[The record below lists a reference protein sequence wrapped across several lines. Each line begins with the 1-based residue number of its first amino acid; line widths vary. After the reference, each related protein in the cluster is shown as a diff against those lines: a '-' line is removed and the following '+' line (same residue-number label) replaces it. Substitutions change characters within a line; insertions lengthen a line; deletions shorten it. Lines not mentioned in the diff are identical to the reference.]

1 MPTQSLGK
9 FERVLRVG
17 EGRRLKRLREQAAY
31 MGTLE
36 PEFEALSDDELRGKT
51 VEFRQRLENGETL
64 EDLIFEAYAAVREAF
79 RRTIGVRLFDVQL
92 MGGIVLHEG
101 DIAEMKTGEGKT
113 FVAVQPLYLNGL
125 AGRGV
130 HLVTVNDYLAKRDAE
145 WTRPVY
151 EALGTTVGS
160 IQNLMPFAE
169 RRIAYGCDVTYGT
182 NSEFGFDYLRDNMAV
197 SLDGVVQRSHSF
209 AIVDEVDSIL
219 VDEARTPL
227 IISGEPETA
236 ASTYYQFARVVK
248 ELEGAPATRKSA
260 KGEDET
266 ELSGADFLYDE
277 KFKTVSPAQ
286 VTIEKVERALGIDN
300 LYDPRNVI
308 LVNHLIQ
315 SLKAQSLYKRD
326 VDYVVQDGEVK
337 IVDEFTGR
345 IMEGRRWSEGL
356 HQAIEAK
363 EGVRI
368 REENV
373 TLATITLQN
382 YFRLYEKLAGMTG
395 TAKTEEKE
403 FVEIYDLHVV
413 EIPTNEPIARLDQ
426 NDFIFKTPDA
436 KFAAVLEDIVE
447 RNEAGQP
454 VLVGTIAVETSEY
467 LSELLMRRGIEH
479 NVLNAKE
486 HEREGE
492 IIKDAG
498 QPGAVT
504 IATNM
509 AGRGVD
515 IKLGDGVRELGGLYV
530 LGTERHEARRIDNQ
544 LRGRSGRQGDPGETR
559 FYLSGQDDLVR
570 LFAGDRIYNI
580 MNRFKIPD
588 DQAMEAKILSNQIEN
603 AQKKVEEQNFVARK
617 NVLKYDDV
625 MNTQRMVIYEQRR
638 RVLEGEDLSDEVKGW
653 ITETVEDAVRQLT
666 DAEFAEDWDLEG
678 IVTSM
683 ESLYG
688 TDITVDELRE
698 EIDATDREALVE
710 EFVEDALEAYADR
723 ERALGPELAREVER
737 YVILQTVDQRWREH
751 LETMDYLREGV
762 HLRAFAQKD
771 PLVEYRGEGHAMFE
785 ELGGTIRQEVV
796 FTLFHVAVQVEEPAL
811 EPMQAP
817 SGSLHYEHE
826 TSAGADVIAA
836 AGAGGRRD
844 RARRSTDAVRLVRAG
859 ACGERAQGHRAQRPV
874 LVRQRQEVQEVP
886 WRLTR
891 LGSRIPPGGQSPPP
905 GCADAAGGGMR
916 RPRALSVR
924 PVLSCGP
931 RPRLPCQRR
940 PRRARNLSR
949 AASLGRLAVLVPL
962 CLALSACLGL
972 GEDNGPPPD
981 PFEPDVVAARESASA
996 RADDALAEV
1005 VAALGGRV
1013 VGRASDDA
1021 CYQGQNNYKVHEGY
1035 DHRCTLRRAA
1045 AVVFDG
1051 DFRRRI
1057 ARFDRRLFGVG
1068 WGCYRTP
1075 CPETLSG
1082 NVEEYWDLR
1091 AAEYGSQRF
1100 PISSLPTTT
1109 YERGDQYLDVRY
1121 GGADGTGRFW
1131 LEDLHRRKRG
1141 GVFESY
1147 RRQVPLDVD
1156 RVLARA
1162 EGSDYVVGIAIET
1175 DYLED
1180 TDFG

>member
-1 MPTQSLGK
+1 MSSQSFGK

-31 MGTLE
+31 IGTLE
-36 PEFEALSDDELRGKT
+36 PEFEALSDRDLGQKT
-51 VEFRQRLENGETL
+51 AEFKQRLENGESL
-64 EDLIFEAYAAVREAF
+64 EELIFEVYAAVREAF
-79 RRTIGVRLFDVQL
+79 KRTIGVRLFDVQL

-125 AGRGV
+125 TGRGV

-151 EALGTTVGS
+151 ELLGSSVGYV
-160 IQNLMPFAE
+160 QNLMPFAQ
-169 RRIAYGCDVTYGT
+169 RREAYACDVTYGT

-197 SLDGVVQRSHSF
+197 SLDGVVQRSHAY

-219 VDEARTPL
+219 IDEARTPL

-236 ASTYYQFARVVK
+236 AATYYQFARVAK
-248 ELEGAPATRKSA
+248 ALEGAPATRKSA

-286 VTIEKVERALGIDN
+286 TTIETVERALGIDN

-308 LVNHLIQ
+308 LVNHLMQ
-315 SLKAQSLYKRD
+315 ALKAQSLYKRD
-326 VDYVVQDGEVK
+326 VDYVVQEGEVK

-403 FVEIYDLHVV
+403 FVEIYNLHVV
-413 EIPTNEPIARLDQ
+413 QIPTNEPIARLDE
-426 NDFIFKTPDA
+426 NDYIFKTPEA
-436 KFAAVLEDIVE
+436 KFAAVLEDLVE
-447 RNEAGQP
+447 RHEAGQP

-467 LSELLMRRGIEH
+467 LSELLKRKGIPH

-498 QPGAVT
+498 QQGAVT

-515 IKLGDGVRELGGLYV
+515 IKLGDGVVELGGLYV

-544 LRGRSGRQGDPGETR
+544 LRGRSGRQGDPGESR

-588 DQAMEAKILSNQIEN
+588 DQPMEAKILSNQIEN

-638 RVLEGEDLSDEVKGW
+638 RVLEGEDLSEDVREW
-653 ITETVEDAVRQLT
+653 IRETVEAAVAQFT
-666 DAEFAEDWDLEG
+666 DAEYPEDWDLDG
-678 IVTSM
+678 LVTSM
-683 ESLYG
+683 QSLYD

-698 EIDATDREALVE
+698 EVDVKDREALSE
-710 EFVEDALEAYADR
+710 EFLEDALEAYDER
-723 ERALGPELAREVER
+723 EQALGSELAREVER
-737 YVILQTVDQRWREH
+737 YIILQTVDQRWREH
-751 LETMDYLREGV
+751 LESMDYLREGV

-785 ELGGTIRQEVV
+785 ELGQAIRQEVV
-796 FTLFHVAVQVEEPAL
+796 FTLFHIAVTVEEPAL
-811 EPMQAP
+811 EPMQARD
-817 SGSLHYEHE
+817 SSLHYEHE
-826 TSAGADVIAA
+826 TSAGADVI
-836 AGAGGRRD
+836 
-844 RARRSTDAVRLVRAG
+844 S
-859 ACGERAQGHRAQRPV
+859 
-874 LVRQRQEVQEVP
+874 
-886 WRLTR
+886 
-891 LGSRIPPGGQSPPP
+891 
-905 GCADAAGGGMR
+905 AAGGAAT
-916 RPRALSVR
+916 ALAT
-924 PVLSCGP
+924 PP
-931 RPRLPCQRR
+931 
-940 PRRARNLSR
+940 ARNAGGSF
-949 AASLGRLAVLVPL
+949 AQAPAVNEHKDIGR
-962 CLALSACLGL
+962 
-972 GEDNGPPPD
+972 ND
-981 PFEPDVVAARESASA
+981 PCWCGSGKKF
-996 RADDALAEV
+996 
-1005 VAALGGRV
+1005 
-1013 VGRASDDA
+1013 
-1021 CYQGQNNYKVHEGY
+1021 K
-1035 DHRCTLRRAA
+1035 RCH
-1045 AVVFDG
+1045 
-1051 DFRRRI
+1051 
-1057 ARFDRRLFGVG
+1057 
-1068 WGCYRTP
+1068 
-1075 CPETLSG
+1075 
-1082 NVEEYWDLR
+1082 
-1091 AAEYGSQRF
+1091 
-1100 PISSLPTTT
+1100 
-1109 YERGDQYLDVRY
+1109 
-1121 GGADGTGRFW
+1121 GA
-1131 LEDLHRRKRG
+1131 
-1141 GVFESY
+1141 
-1147 RRQVPLDVD
+1147 
-1156 RVLARA
+1156 
-1162 EGSDYVVGIAIET
+1162 
-1175 DYLED
+1175 
-1180 TDFG
+1180 

>member
-1 MPTQSLGK
+1 M
-9 FERVLRVG
+9 G
-17 EGRRLKRLREQAAY
+17 EGRRLKRLKGQAEY
-31 MGTLE
+31 IGTLE
-36 PEFEALSDDELRGKT
+36 PDFEKLSDDELRGKT
-51 VEFRQRLENGETL
+51 AEFKQRLENGESL
-64 EDLIFEAYAAVREAF
+64 EDILFEAYAAVREAF
-79 RRTIGVRLFDVQL
+79 KRTIGVRLFDVQL

-151 EALGTTVGS
+151 ELLGSSVGS

-169 RRIAYGCDVTYGT
+169 RREAYACDVTYGT

-197 SLDGVVQRSHSF
+197 SLDQTVQRSHAY

-236 ASTYYQFARVVK
+236 AQTYYAFARVARD
-248 ELEGAPATRKSA
+248 LEGAPATRKTA
-260 KGEDET
+260 KGLDET
-266 ELSGADFLYDE
+266 ELSGADYLYDE

-286 VTIEKVERALGIDN
+286 STIEKVERAIGIDN
-300 LYDPRNVI
+300 LYDPKNVS
-308 LVNHLIQ
+308 LVNHLMQ
-315 SLKAQSLYKRD
+315 ALKAESLYKRD
-326 VDYVVQDGEVK
+326 VDYVVQEGEVK

-363 EGVRI
+363 EGVSI

-373 TLATITLQN
+373 TLASITLQN

-403 FVEIYDLHVV
+403 FVEIYNLNVV
-413 EIPTNEPIARLDQ
+413 EIPTNRPVARADE
-426 NDFIFKTPDA
+426 NDFIFKTPEA

-447 RNEAGQP
+447 RHESGQP

-467 LSELLMRRGIEH
+467 LAELLKRKGIPH

-498 QPGAVT
+498 QRGAVT

-515 IKLGDGVRELGGLYV
+515 IKLGDGVIDLGGLYV

-588 DQAMEAKILSNQIEN
+588 DQPMEASILSKQIEN

-638 RVLEGEDLSDEVKGW
+638 RVLEGEDLSDEVREW
-653 ITETVEDAVRQLT
+653 IRETVEATVAQFT
-666 DAEFAEDWDLEG
+666 DAEFAEEWDLDG
-678 IVTSM
+678 LVTAM

-688 TDITVDELRE
+688 TDITVAELRE
-698 EIDATDREALVE
+698 EINVSDREALTE
-710 EFVEDALEAYADR
+710 EFVDDALETYEER
-723 ERALGPELAREVER
+723 EQALGPELAREVER
-737 YVILQTVDQRWREH
+737 FIILQTVDQRWREH
-751 LETMDYLREGV
+751 LEAMDYLREGV

-771 PLVEYRGEGHAMFE
+771 PLVEYRGEGHVMFE
-785 ELGGTIRQEVV
+785 ELGQTIRSEVV
-796 FTLFHVAVQVEEPAL
+796 FTLFHVTVELEEPGL
-811 EPMQAP
+811 EAAQAP
-817 SGSLHYEHE
+817 QGALHYEHE

-836 AGAGGRRD
+836 AG
-844 RARRSTDAVRLVRAG
+844 G
-859 ACGERAQGHRAQRPV
+859 AA
-874 LVRQRQEVQEVP
+874 
-886 WRLTR
+886 T
-891 LGSRIPPGGQSPPP
+891 
-905 GCADAAGGGMR
+905 
-916 RPRALSVR
+916 
-924 PVLSCGP
+924 
-931 RPRLPCQRR
+931 
-940 PRRARNLSR
+940 
-949 AASLGRLAVLVPL
+949 
-962 CLALSACLGL
+962 
-972 GEDNGPPPD
+972 
-981 PFEPDVVAARESASA
+981 
-996 RADDALAEV
+996 ALA
-1005 VAALGGRV
+1005 A
-1013 VGRASDDA
+1013 
-1021 CYQGQNNYKVHEGY
+1021 
-1035 DHRCTLRRAA
+1035 
-1045 AVVFDG
+1045 
-1051 DFRRRI
+1051 
-1057 ARFDRRLFGVG
+1057 
-1068 WGCYRTP
+1068 P
-1075 CPETLSG
+1075 PSG
-1082 NVEEYWDLR
+1082 NG
-1091 AAEYGSQRF
+1091 GSFAQAPAVNEHKDIGRNDPCWCGSGKKF
-1100 PISSLPTTT
+1100 K
-1109 YERGDQYLDVRY
+1109 RCH
-1121 GGADGTGRFW
+1121 GA
-1131 LEDLHRRKRG
+1131 
-1141 GVFESY
+1141 
-1147 RRQVPLDVD
+1147 
-1156 RVLARA
+1156 
-1162 EGSDYVVGIAIET
+1162 
-1175 DYLED
+1175 
-1180 TDFG
+1180 

>member
-1 MPTQSLGK
+1 MSSQSYGK
-9 FERVLRVG
+9 FERVLRIG
-17 EGRRLKRLREQAAY
+17 EGRRLKRLQEQAAY
-31 MGTLE
+31 IGTLE
-36 PEFEALSDDELRGKT
+36 PEFEALSDEELSRKT
-51 VEFRQRLENGETL
+51 AEFKQRLENGESL

-79 RRTIGVRLFDVQL
+79 KRTIGVRLFDVQL

-125 AGRGV
+125 TGRGV

-151 EALGTTVGS
+151 ELLGSSVGY
-160 IQNLMPFAE
+160 IQNLMPFAQ
-169 RRIAYGCDVTYGT
+169 RREAYACDVTYGT

-197 SLDGVVQRSHSF
+197 SLDGVVQRSHMY

-219 VDEARTPL
+219 IDEARTPL

-236 ASTYYQFARVVK
+236 AATYYQFARVAKGLV
-248 ELEGAPATRKSA
+248 GAPATRKSA

-286 VTIEKVERALGIDN
+286 TTIETVERALGIDN
-300 LYDPRNVI
+300 LYDPRHVI
-308 LVNHLIQ
+308 LVNHLMQ
-315 SLKAQSLYKRD
+315 ALKAQSLYKRD

-413 EIPTNEPIARLDQ
+413 QIPTNEPVARMDE
-426 NDFIFKTPDA
+426 NDLIFKTPDA

-447 RNEAGQP
+447 RHDAGQP

-467 LSELLMRRGIEH
+467 LSELLKRKGIPH

-515 IKLGDGVRELGGLYV
+515 IKLGDGVVELGGLYV

-544 LRGRSGRQGDPGETR
+544 LRGRSGRQGDPGESR

-588 DQAMEAKILSNQIEN
+588 DQPMEAKILSNQIEN

-638 RVLEGEDLSDEVKGW
+638 RVLEGEDLSEDVREW
-653 ITETVEDAVRQLT
+653 IRETIETTVAQFT
-666 DAEFAEDWDLEG
+666 DAEYAEDWDLGEL
-678 IVTSM
+678 VTAM
-683 ESLYG
+683 QSLYD
-688 TDITVDELRE
+688 TDITVAELE
-698 EIDATDREALVE
+698 EEVDVKDREALTE
-710 EFVEDALEAYADR
+710 EFVEDALETYDER
-723 ERALGPELAREVER
+723 EQALGPALAREVER
-737 YVILQTVDQRWREH
+737 YIILQTVDQRWREH
-751 LETMDYLREGV
+751 LESMDYLREGV

-785 ELGGTIRQEVV
+785 ELGRTIRQEVV

-811 EPMQAP
+811 EPMHARD
-817 SGSLHYEHE
+817 GSLHYEHE

-836 AGAGGRRD
+836 AGGAATALAAPPATSAGGSF
-844 RARRSTDAVRLVRAG
+844 AQAPAVNEHKDIGRNDPCWCGSGKKFKKCHG
-859 ACGERAQGHRAQRPV
+859 A
-874 LVRQRQEVQEVP
+874 
-886 WRLTR
+886 
-891 LGSRIPPGGQSPPP
+891 
-905 GCADAAGGGMR
+905 
-916 RPRALSVR
+916 
-924 PVLSCGP
+924 
-931 RPRLPCQRR
+931 
-940 PRRARNLSR
+940 
-949 AASLGRLAVLVPL
+949 
-962 CLALSACLGL
+962 
-972 GEDNGPPPD
+972 
-981 PFEPDVVAARESASA
+981 
-996 RADDALAEV
+996 
-1005 VAALGGRV
+1005 
-1013 VGRASDDA
+1013 
-1021 CYQGQNNYKVHEGY
+1021 
-1035 DHRCTLRRAA
+1035 
-1045 AVVFDG
+1045 
-1051 DFRRRI
+1051 
-1057 ARFDRRLFGVG
+1057 
-1068 WGCYRTP
+1068 
-1075 CPETLSG
+1075 
-1082 NVEEYWDLR
+1082 
-1091 AAEYGSQRF
+1091 
-1100 PISSLPTTT
+1100 
-1109 YERGDQYLDVRY
+1109 
-1121 GGADGTGRFW
+1121 
-1131 LEDLHRRKRG
+1131 
-1141 GVFESY
+1141 
-1147 RRQVPLDVD
+1147 
-1156 RVLARA
+1156 
-1162 EGSDYVVGIAIET
+1162 
-1175 DYLED
+1175 
-1180 TDFG
+1180 